1 MSYSAPATAYGFTLI
16 ESLISVA
23 LLAILM
29 GIALPSL
36 EQHWQQ
42 ARRQNAQNALQQ
54 LHLRQTQWRGL
65 HADYASSLSD
75 LAWPTLT
82 SASPY
87 YTFTAQQATAQSF
100 ELHATAQG
108 LQTRDTPCLHMSLLL
123 MPDGSVRRTSNQSK
137 DSDPGRCWPW

>member
-1 MSYSAPATAYGFTLI
+1 MSFFAPATANGFTLI
-16 ESLISVA
+16 ESLISVS

-36 EQHWQQ
+36 EQHWQH
-42 ARRQNAQNALQQ
+42 ARRQDAQNALLQ

-65 HADYASSLSD
+65 HADYASNFSD

-82 SASPY
+82 SASPH
-87 YTFTAQQATAQSF
+87 YTFTVQQATAQSF
-100 ELHATAQG
+100 ALHAVAQG

-123 MPDGSVRRTSNQSK
+123 MPDGSVRRTSNHST
-137 DSDPGRCWPW
+137 DTDLGRCWPW